1 MGKRMINYSV
11 YMMRNSLKPNLP
23 EKAYAKAQVKEV
35 MSFRDFVAHIAEHGG
50 YKRGQVKGVLSDMCS
65 CLVEQ
70 LLEGKKVMLDELG
83 NFWLSISSEGAES
96 CETFTSKNITAVNI
110 IFTPGTDFE
119 NLIGRASF
127 NPVAS
132 RSLQTAALK
141 AEKKGENV
149 IDIEAVKKGPGNG
162 GGNTGKPSNPSEG
175 TGSNTGENTG
185 EPSNPSGGAGRTRV
199 RTARR
204 TRVSPIRRAVARTVV
219 PWVTNQAVYEVYSI
233 HLS

>member
-11 YMMRNSLKPNLP
+11 YMMRNTLKPNLP

-70 LLEGKKVMLDELG
+70 LLEGKKLMLDELG

-119 NLIGRASF
+119 NLIGRAAF

-141 AEKKGENV
+141 AEKTGENV
-149 IDIEAVKKGPGNG
+149 IDLDAVKKGPGAG
-162 GGNTGKPSNPSEG
+162 SGNTGKPSNPSG
-175 TGSNTGENTG
+175 GAGSNTG
-185 EPSNPSGGAGRTRV
+185 GAGSDTGNDGK
-199 RTARR
+199 TD
-204 TRVSPIRRAVARTVV
+204 TGI
-219 PWVTNQAVYEVYSI
+219 TNPPSSGEDGGT
-233 HLS
+233 LGD

>member
-119 NLIGRASF
+119 NLIGRAAF

-149 IDIEAVKKGPGNG
+149 IDIEP
-162 GGNTGKPSNPSEG
+162 
-175 TGSNTGENTG
+175 
-185 EPSNPSGGAGRTRV
+185 
-199 RTARR
+199 
-204 TRVSPIRRAVARTVV
+204 
-219 PWVTNQAVYEVYSI
+219 
-233 HLS
+233 

>member
-119 NLIGRASF
+119 NLIGRAAF

-149 IDIEAVKKGPGNG
+149 IDIEARVLATVVATRESLLTLLRVRARTPVILP
-162 GGNTGKPSNPSEG
+162 TRRVAQE
-175 TGSNTGENTG
+175 
-185 EPSNPSGGAGRTRV
+185 ATRV

-204 TRVSPIRRAVARTVV
+204 TRESPIRRAVVRTVA

>member
-119 NLIGRASF
+119 NLIGRAAF

-162 GGNTGKPSNPSEG
+162 GGNTGKPSNPSRVRA
-175 TGSNTGENTG
+175 TTPVSL
-185 EPSNPSGGAGRTRV
+185 PTRRV
-199 RTARR
+199 AQEATRARTARR
-204 TRVSPIRRAVARTVV
+204 TRESPIRRAVVRTVA

>member
-11 YMMRNSLKPNLP
+11 YMMRNTLKPNLP

-119 NLIGRASF
+119 NLIGRAAF

-149 IDIEAVKKGPGNG
+149 IDIDAVKKGPGAG
-162 GGNTGKPSNPSEG
+162 SGNTGKPSNPSG
-175 TGSNTGENTG
+175 GAGSNTG
-185 EPSNPSGGAGRTRV
+185 GAGSETGNDGK
-199 RTARR
+199 TD
-204 TRVSPIRRAVARTVV
+204 TGI
-219 PWVTNQAVYEVYSI
+219 TNPPSSGEDGGT
-233 HLS
+233 LGD

>member
-119 NLIGRASF
+119 NLIGRAAF

-149 IDIEAVKKGPGNG
+149 IDTEAVKKGPGNG

-175 TGSNTGENTG
+175 TGENTG
-185 EPSNPSGGAGRTRV
+185 EPSNPSGGTGSNTGEDGK
-199 RTARR
+199 TD
-204 TRVSPIRRAVARTVV
+204 TGI
-219 PWVTNQAVYEVYSI
+219 TNPPSSGENGGT
-233 HLS
+233 LGD

>member
-1 MGKRMINYSV
+1 MV
-11 YMMRNSLKPNLP
+11 
-23 EKAYAKAQVKEV
+23 
-35 MSFRDFVAHIAEHGG
+35 G

-119 NLIGRASF
+119 NLIGRAAF

-141 AEKKGENV
+141 
-149 IDIEAVKKGPGNG
+149 
-162 GGNTGKPSNPSEG
+162 T
-175 TGSNTGENTG
+175 
-185 EPSNPSGGAGRTRV
+185 
-199 RTARR
+199 
-204 TRVSPIRRAVARTVV
+204 
-219 PWVTNQAVYEVYSI
+219 
-233 HLS
+233 

>member
-11 YMMRNSLKPNLP
+11 YMMRNPLKPNLP

-35 MSFRDFVAHIAEHGG
+35 MSFHDFVAHIAEHGG

-119 NLIGRASF
+119 NLIGRTAF

-132 RSLQTAALK
+132 RSLQMAALK

-149 IDIEAVKKGPGNG
+149 IDIDAVKKGPGAG
-162 GGNTGKPSNPSEG
+162 SGNTGKPSNPSDG
-175 TGSNTGENTG
+175 AGSNTG
-185 EPSNPSGGAGRTRV
+185 GAGSDTGNDGK
-199 RTARR
+199 TD
-204 TRVSPIRRAVARTVV
+204 TGITNPPSSGEDG
-219 PWVTNQAVYEVYSI
+219 VT
-233 HLS
+233 LGD

>member
-1 MGKRMINYSV
+1 M
-11 YMMRNSLKPNLP
+11 
-23 EKAYAKAQVKEV
+23 
-35 MSFRDFVAHIAEHGG
+35 
-50 YKRGQVKGVLSDMCS
+50 KGVLSDMCS

-119 NLIGRASF
+119 NLIGRAAF

-162 GGNTGKPSNPSEG
+162 GGNTGKPSNHSEG
-175 TGSNTGENTG
+175 TGENTG
-185 EPSNPSGGAGRTRV
+185 EPSNPSGGAGSNTGEDGK
-199 RTARR
+199 TD
-204 TRVSPIRRAVARTVV
+204 TGI
-219 PWVTNQAVYEVYSI
+219 TNPPSSGEDGGT
-233 HLS
+233 LGD